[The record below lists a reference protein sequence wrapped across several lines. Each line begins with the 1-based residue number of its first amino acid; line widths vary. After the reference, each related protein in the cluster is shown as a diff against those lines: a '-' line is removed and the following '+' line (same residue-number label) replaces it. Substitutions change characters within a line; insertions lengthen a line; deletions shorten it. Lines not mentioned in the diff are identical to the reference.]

1 MAKTKVI
8 KENCIGCGMCT
19 SICPEV
25 FEFDDDG
32 LSCNKLG
39 DNTEL
44 DSSVVSAVKESAD
57 SCPGQAIIVEE

>member
-32 LSCNKLG
+32 LSVNKLG

-44 DSSVVSAVKESAD
+44 DSAVVSAVKEAAD

>member
-1 MAKTKVI
+1 MAKAKVI
-8 KENCIGCGMCT
+8 KGNCIGCGMCT

-32 LSCNKLG
+32 LSKNKLG

-44 DSSVVSAVKESAD
+44 DPSVVPAVKESAD
-57 SCPGQAIIVEE
+57 SCPGLAIVVEE